1 MFKNIK
7 IISLLV
13 FLLFLLT
20 SCVEAPD
27 KKAEKW
33 KKIVESSKNTEVNVV
48 YYSDL
53 DFQQSLNDVMGESL
67 KEKNGIRLNCEKN
80 KITKILP
87 SDEEIKNKTSD
98 GRYDIIIIPA
108 EDYMNMENDSI
119 LYPKFVIQLPNY
131 KKYIQQN
138 DCSNTYLGMNKIK
151 DDALCFYQQ
160 QVSLFYNSE
169 LMSAPPENLEG
180 LLDYAEENPGSLL
193 FPHPESEE
201 GRAFVQSVI
210 LSFTDIVEFMEK
222 DLSKEEVVELSLPGL
237 RYLKKLKRNLYAG
250 GAIVP
255 KDVDFIDDLFLK
267 EVLHGSL
274 SSNHLGGY
282 EKFMNMDYP
291 DYTRAYNPLDFISAK
306 TEYLAIIPVNA
317 DNKSGAMYVLNEFL
331 TPEVQRGLFYDEN
344 LHAMPVYSRANMNDD
359 VVSELDKDSDKNTI
373 YKPSAFIMKKTGE
386 IPEEYWEVILE
397 EWKKLR

>member
-1 MFKNIK
+1 MIK
-7 IISLLV
+7 YKKVIPLCI

-20 SCVEAPD
+20 SCVSPPD
-27 KKAEKW
+27 KEAEKW
-33 KKIVESSKNTEVNVV
+33 EKIVESSKHTEVNVV

-53 DFQQSLNDVMGESL
+53 DFQKSLNDVMASSL

-80 KITKILP
+80 KISKILP

-108 EDYMNMENDSI
+108 QDYMDMEKDSI

-138 DCSNTYLGMNKIK
+138 DKSNTYVGTDRIK
-151 DDALCFYQQ
+151 DDALCFYQK

-169 LMSAPPENLEG
+169 LMSSPPGNLEG
-180 LLDYAEENPGSLL
+180 LLAYAEENPGSLL

-201 GRAFVQSVI
+201 GRAFIQSVI

-222 DLSKEEVVELSLPGL
+222 DLSKEEVVKLSLPGL

-250 GAIVP
+250 GAFVP
-255 KDVDFIDDLFLK
+255 KDVDYIDDLFLK
-267 EVLHGSL
+267 EVVHSSL

-282 EKFMNMDYP
+282 EKFMNLDYP

-306 TEYLAIIPVNA
+306 TEYLAVIPVNA

-331 TPEVQRGLFYDEN
+331 TPEVQRALFYDEN
-344 LHAMPVYSRANMNDD
+344 LHAMPVYSRANMDD
-359 VVSELDKDSDKNTI
+359 EVVSELDKESNKNTI
-373 YKPSAFIMKKTGE
+373 YKPSEFVMRKTGE
-386 IPEEYWEVILE
+386 IPEEYWDYILE
-397 EWKKLR
+397 EWNKLR